1 MHLAHSAALRAKGR
15 GTMRG
20 AHYMTH
26 GMLSAILGFILLVT
40 AFAAQAQDLRKLP
53 RIGVLVQ
60 DESPELD
67 AFRQGLRELGYAEG
81 QTIAIEWRSADDR
94 PERFSELAAGLAQ
107 LKLDVIVA
115 SNNTAVAA
123 AKRAT
128 ATIPI
133 VMVYTSDPVGLGFV
147 ESLAR
152 PGRNITGLTSQ
163 ATELT
168 AKRLQLLKETVPH
181 LSRVA
186 ILLDANEPGRL
197 DQASQTRAS
206 APALKVQVQLV
217 EVRSPSELGSAFAAA
232 TRHGAG
238 GVLYGASAMFLSER
252 ARIAQ
257 QAIRSRLPTLC
268 FAPKYVESGC
278 LMSYSADF
286 SDLWRR
292 AAYFVDRILKGAKP
306 ADLPVEQPTKFWL
319 AINRKTA
326 TTLGITMPSHL
337 LTMADEVVQ

>member
-1 MHLAHSAALRAKGR
+1 MLA
-15 GTMRG
+15 
-20 AHYMTH
+20 
-26 GMLSAILGFILLVT
+26 AILGFNLLL
-40 AFAAQAQDLRKLP
+40 ASLAAEAQDPRKMP

-81 QTIAIEWRSADDR
+81 KTIASEWRSANDR
-94 PERFSELAAGLAQ
+94 PERFSELAAELVQ
-107 LKLDVIVA
+107 LKVDVIVA
-115 SNNTAVAA
+115 ANNTAVAA
-123 AKRAT
+123 AKTET

-133 VMVYTSDPVGLGFV
+133 VMVYTSDPVSLGFAD
-147 ESLAR
+147 SLAH
-152 PGRNITGLTSQ
+152 PGHNITGLTSQ
-163 ATELT
+163 ATDLT
-168 AKRLQLLKETVPH
+168 AKRLQLLKEMVPS

-186 ILLDANEPGRL
+186 ILLDAAEPGRL
-197 DQASQTRAS
+197 DQARDIRTI
-206 APALKVQVQLV
+206 APALKVQVQLI
-217 EVRSPSELGSAFAAA
+217 EVRRPDELRSALTTAK
-232 TRHGAG
+232 RHGAG
-238 GVLYGASAMFLSER
+238 AVLYGASAMFLAQR

-257 QAIRSRLPTLC
+257 HATKSRLPTLC

-278 LMSYSADF
+278 LMSYSANF

-292 AAYFVDRILKGAKP
+292 AAYFVDRILKDAKP

-326 TTLGITMPSHL
+326 TTLGITIPSHF